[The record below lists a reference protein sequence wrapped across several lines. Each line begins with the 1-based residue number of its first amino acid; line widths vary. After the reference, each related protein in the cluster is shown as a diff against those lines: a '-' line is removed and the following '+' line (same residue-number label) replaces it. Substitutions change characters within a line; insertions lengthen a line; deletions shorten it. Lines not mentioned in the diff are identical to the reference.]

1 MEEDGRYM
9 QVGVVSYGLGKC
21 VTERNPPA
29 AYTRITEFLDFIAIA
44 TADTWLI
51 RFSCNVLQKM
61 TKFKFWN

>member
-44 TADTWLI
+44 TADT
-51 RFSCNVLQKM
+51 
-61 TKFKFWN
+61 